1 MSEPEIKE
9 DFSGRIEVNGVKVVS
24 ADPNNVE
31 EAQEPQ
37 NESQQNQQNQSQ
49 QSQEPQEPQAPQ
61 QRENSYQRIQ
71 NQSHQPQHFPHFGY
85 PQQRGHDEG
94 EGILAQLMQNKKI
107 IIALIVL
114 IVAGFLYWKFYM

>member
-24 ADPNNVE
+24 ADPNNVD

-49 QSQEPQEPQAPQ
+49 QPQEPQEPQAPQ

-71 NQSHQPQHFPHFGY
+71 NQSHQPPHFPHFGY
-85 PQQRGHDEG
+85 PQRGHDEE